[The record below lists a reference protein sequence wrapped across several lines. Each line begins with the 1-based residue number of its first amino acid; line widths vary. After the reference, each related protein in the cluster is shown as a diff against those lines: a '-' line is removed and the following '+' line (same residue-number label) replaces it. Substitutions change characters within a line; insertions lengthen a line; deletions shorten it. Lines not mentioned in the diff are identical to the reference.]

1 MSPDDRAEAADEA
14 ERRRD
19 ERLPVRGAGRIIL
32 ILDDRNAGD
41 EREETYSCHIAD
53 VALAGVR
60 VVSQAPVEVGE
71 EVILSIPDVGEF
83 AGRVQWRRA
92 REFGLALQGGPD
104 LFLKRIA
111 EDERF
116 AHLKPAVR

>member
-1 MSPDDRAEAADEA
+1 MGRDKQTGDRAD
-14 ERRRD
+14 RRRD
-19 ERLPVRGAGRIIL
+19 ERLPVRGAGRIIM
-32 ILDDRNAGD
+32 ILDESGADG
-41 EREETYSCHIAD
+41 EQEETFSCHIAD

-71 EVILSIPDVGEF
+71 EVILMIPAVGEF
-83 AGRVQWRRA
+83 AGRVQWKRG

-116 AHLKPAVR
+116 AHFKPAAS